1 MKLEIKNINGENTGR
16 SVELPEDIF
25 AITPNDHVIYMA
37 VKAELSN
44 KRLGTHSTLE
54 RSTVSGTT
62 KKPWRQKGTGGARAG
77 SVKTPLWPGGAITF
91 GPHPHLYKQELNI
104 KVRRLARKSALAYKA
119 KGNKILVVE
128 DFHAICSE
136 GPKTKNVFEIINKLG
151 LINTGKV
158 AKEKIAESETP
169 VKRSKRINKV
179 LMLMDKSCIVK
190 NDQDAKVYDQF
201 KKSCR
206 NIPGIKVGLVKNIS
220 AYDVMS
226 ADYLLFH
233 ESAMKNI
240 HESFGV
246 N

>member
-1 MKLEIKNINGENTGR
+1 MKVEVKNINGGNTGR

-25 AITPNDHVIYMA
+25 AVTPNDHVIYLA

-54 RSTVSGTT
+54 RSAVSGTT

-77 SVKTPLWPGGAITF
+77 SVKTPLWPGGATTF
-91 GPHPHLYKQELNI
+91 GPHPHLYKQALNT

-119 KGNKILVVE
+119 KDNRIMVIE
-128 DFHAICSE
+128 DFHAICAE
-136 GPKTKNVFEIINKLG
+136 APKTKTVYEVIEKLG
-151 LINTGKV
+151 LINKGKASAV
-158 AKEKIAESETP
+158 HDENGAP
-169 VKRSKRINKV
+169 VKKSKRINKV
-179 LMLMDKSCIVK
+179 LMLMDKSAIVK
-190 NDQDAKVYDQF
+190 NDKDAKVYEHF

-206 NIPGIKVGLVKNIS
+206 NIPGIKIGVVKNIS
-220 AYDVMS
+220 TFDVMN

-233 ESAMKNI
+233 ESAISNI
-240 HESFGV
+240 RQAFGV